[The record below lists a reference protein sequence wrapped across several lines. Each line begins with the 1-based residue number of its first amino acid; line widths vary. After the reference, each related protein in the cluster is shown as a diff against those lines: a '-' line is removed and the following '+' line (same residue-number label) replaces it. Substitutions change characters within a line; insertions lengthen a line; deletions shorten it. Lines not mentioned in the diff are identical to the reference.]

1 MQRDDSI
8 VHGSGSDRR
17 AFLKTSAVAA
27 TALAARPLWSAA
39 GSDTIR
45 IGLIGC
51 GGRGQGAVMNAI
63 AAADGVVVTALGD
76 VLPERV
82 RSAQD
87 QLQEAGDRFQVTA
100 ERCFSGFDAFEKVI
114 ATDCNMVI
122 LATPPHFRP
131 QHLEAAIRGGK
142 HVFMEKPVA
151 VDAPG
156 VRTVIASGEVAA
168 KNGLGIVTGTQRRH
182 QKSYLET
189 LARLHDGAIGEIVA
203 GEVAWDQ
210 GSLWMNPRK
219 PEWSDMEWQ
228 LRNWL
233 YFTWLSGDHIVE
245 QHVHNLD
252 VMNWVMN
259 AHPRKARGS
268 GGRQVRTDAA
278 YGHIFDHFNIAYEFE
293 GGARW
298 FSSCRQIDG
307 CSNWVGEHAIGTKGS
322 ANPHGS
328 IGGPAAWNFSGE
340 ERDPYEQE
348 HVDLIASI
356 RAGKPLNEARRIAES
371 TLTAIMGRMAA
382 YSGQEVTWQQA
393 MDSTETWA
401 PPQYAFGDLAVAPVP
416 MPGKTKLT

>member
-203 GEVAWDQ
+203 GEVAWNQ
-210 GSLWMNPRK
+210 GSLWMTTRASPSGAT
-219 PEWSDMEWQ
+219 WSGSSA
-228 LRNWL
+228 
-233 YFTWLSGDHIVE
+233 TGSTS
-245 QHVHNLD
+245 
-252 VMNWVMN
+252 
-259 AHPRKARGS
+259 RGCPA
-268 GGRQVRTDAA
+268 TT
-278 YGHIFDHFNIAYEFE
+278 
-293 GGARW
+293 
-298 FSSCRQIDG
+298 SS
-307 CSNWVGEHAIGTKGS
+307 S
-322 ANPHGS
+322 
-328 IGGPAAWNFSGE
+328 
-340 ERDPYEQE
+340 
-348 HVDLIASI
+348 
-356 RAGKPLNEARRIAES
+356 S
-371 TLTAIMGRMAA
+371 TCT
-382 YSGQEVTWQQA
+382 T
-393 MDSTETWA
+393 ST
-401 PPQYAFGDLAVAPVP
+401 
-416 MPGKTKLT
+416 